1 MIDHAG
7 GVRQRLSRRDHSACI
22 DQRIAPT
29 LVQCSVPANGQAFI
43 DSVLCGVLAALGLCV
58 FILRRRRRRSLGAL
72 GGAPGRRGKTQPMQ
86 TPMMDPTFTT
96 SSSYVPPPMAADFR
110 APPPGMN
117 PMNVQGAP

>member
-1 MIDHAG
+1 MADLQHAALGAALQPADAGDG
-7 GVRQRLSRRDHSACI
+7 GDGGAGAAV
-22 DQRIAPT
+22 
-29 LVQCSVPANGQAFI
+29 G
-43 DSVLCGVLAALGLCV
+43 VLCGVLAALGLCV